1 MNIFKKCNNKKWL
14 KKRVKLIFQLKMM
27 KMMKMINDAL
37 YNICVHYVIVI
48 F

>member
-14 KKRVKLIFQLKMM
+14 MKMEKLMFQLK
-27 KMMKMINDAL
+27 KMKMINDAL

-48 F
+48 L